1 VEFISEY
8 GLFLAK
14 TVTFVVAAVFIL
26 GSVAA
31 LAQKQRRTEDW
42 ELEVTHL
49 NERFKHYRQALEHH
63 LLDKE
68 TLKRKDKEARKAEKE
83 KLKAEKKSAAEAEK
97 KDEKRIFV
105 LDFNGDIRASE
116 VNSLRECVTAVLAV
130 AAPLDEVVLRLESPG
145 GMVHGYGLAASQL
158 ARLRDRNIPLTVC
171 VDKVAASGGYLMAC
185 LANRIV
191 AAPFAIIGSIGVVAQ
206 IPNVNRLLK
215 KHDIDYEV
223 LTAGEYKRTL
233 TVFGEN
239 TEKGRE
245 KFQQD
250 LEETHQLFKEWVADH
265 RPQLNINEVSK
276 GEVWYGRRALDLN
289 LVDRIATSD
298 DYLQQHA
305 ESAAIYQ
312 VKYHERKKLAEKLGL
327 SMATMIDSSLLRLS
341 KLFAVRS

>member
-1 VEFISEY
+1 MEFLSEY
-8 GLFLAK
+8 GMFLAK
-14 TVTFVVAAVFIL
+14 TVTFVVAALFII
-26 GSVAA
+26 GSMAA
-31 LAQKQRRTEDW
+31 LAQKQRRSEGW
-42 ELEVTHL
+42 ELEVTQL
-49 NERFKHYRQALEHH
+49 NERFKHYREALEHH
-63 LLDKE
+63 LLDKV
-68 TLKRKDKEARKAEKE
+68 TLKQREKAAHKAEKE
-83 KLKAEKKSAAEAEK
+83 KRKAEKKKATTEDAAAQ
-97 KDEKRIFV
+97 KRIFV

-116 VNSLRECVTAVLAV
+116 VSSLRECVTAVLAV
-130 AAPLDEVVLRLESPG
+130 AQPLDEVVLRLESPG

-191 AAPFAIIGSIGVVAQ
+191 VAPFAIIGSIGVVAQ

-265 RPQLNINEVSK
+265 RPQVNIDEVAK

-298 DYLQQHA
+298 DYLLQQT
-305 ESAAIYQ
+305 ESAEVFQ
-312 VKYHERKKLAEKLGL
+312 VKYQERKKLAEKLGL
-327 SMATMIDSSLLRLS
+327 SMATMIDSTVLRLS
-341 KLFAVRS
+341 KLFSVRS